1 MDIDQFVGLQRQ
13 MPLGVLQTISD
24 CGTQDH
30 VVFFSV
36 TGVAGLKTENAGRQM
51 GIYRGVIMLV
61 QSAIQL
67 ASKMRGCWPG

>member
-1 MDIDQFVGLQRQ
+1 

-61 QSAIQL
+61 QEHYLEFVDVLKLHTGTLGRAIL
-67 ASKMRGCWPG
+67 MNPL